1 MLVNLNDL
9 YFDFIKKVLRD
20 NFDVSFKMNIFTK
33 GYIFLENN
41 APIGFILYDLI
52 YDRAELNYIYVDD
65 SYRNHRIASKMM
77 DAMIKECSD
86 CNLSNITLEVNVNNS
101 AAISLYK
108 KYKFEIC
115 ALRKGYYNGQ
125 DGYLMIRK

>member
-1 MLVNLNDL
+1 MLVNLNNL

-52 YDRAELNYIYVDD
+52 YDRVELNYIYVDD
-65 SYRNHRIASKMM
+65 SYRNHGIASKMM

-86 CNLSNITLEVNVNNS
+86 CNLSNITLEVNINNS

>member
-1 MLVNLNDL
+1 MLVNLNNL

-41 APIGFILYDLI
+41 SPIGFILYDLI

-65 SYRNHRIASKMM
+65 SYRNHGIASKMM

>member
-1 MLVNLNDL
+1 MLVNLNNL

-41 APIGFILYDLI
+41 VPIGFILYDLI

-65 SYRNHRIASKMM
+65 SYRNHGIASKMM

>member
-1 MLVNLNDL
+1 MLVNLNNL

-52 YDRAELNYIYVDD
+52 YDRVELNYIYVDD
-65 SYRNHRIASKMM
+65 SYRNHGIASKMM

>member
-1 MLVNLNDL
+1 
-9 YFDFIKKVLRD
+9 
-20 NFDVSFKMNIFTK
+20 
-33 GYIFLENN
+33 
-41 APIGFILYDLI
+41 
-52 YDRAELNYIYVDD
+52 
-65 SYRNHRIASKMM
+65 MM